1 MANEN
6 INPIAENSSGGDSN
20 NKKFVSILTDNS
32 TGTAQDYYIKDLDAQ
47 VQLTTKLEKPENIE
61 VTELGE
67 SRSNNKLIPGRTYI
81 VKYGSYKVVLKA
93 LAGNVLDESGKLIV
107 GNKEYDVKYHIEL
120 ISKDEAEAD
129 NTKFNGY
136 LTGSETGDYGGF
148 IYWLRDPETGNEAP
162 WDWVTTSESPF
173 DDDSNNIIIKPYI
186 VDNKYT
192 KPTTAILSQVIPS
205 KIEGCNKIIDLN
217 DIYYKPGGKI
227 NIGDNDNIDIGFHVN
242 KSGIEDSGGRVSIY
256 LPNGDNNGDPLFNF
270 GYNEDKEKYFNVH
283 NLDKI
288 NFSSSNFT
296 IDSNI
301 SFSGTGKAFNCSIPT
316 NFTRGIVGYG
326 GHIYLYNNNTNNKL
340 LVFKV
345 DNGGNTMIGGNL
357 DVGKN
362 GGNIPNVLVF
372 KNVENSGYGLC
383 IGQGKDNTLSI
394 CQYKTTSDNLKNN
407 LNNNYYLKINNSNI
421 VLNRDFR
428 IVVDGD
434 GSKNV
439 FTINRLT
446 GDTNI
451 FGNFEIKNN
460 NREEFVKVET
470 SGQITLN
477 IPGTL
482 DNNNNKQKR
491 FTVYAGSAIFNAGYM
506 NDLPQI
512 WTAPECENINLHSKN
527 IGLYSKAIVF
537 GTTATEN
544 INICGKNLTI
554 NSDTIIINNNN
565 TVLKNNLTLTK
576 PSSDARIKIKL
587 DDGIECQGNPETRSE
602 DYSHLYGGFAAVIP
616 RGKDTTGEKK
626 VNQRWRFYGRADD
639 KNGTPKNFFNI
650 GFFNDRLGVWSGE
663 ALEFFNINQGTT
675 TIKDLIVSNTPNF
688 RKGVN
693 LSGSGE
699 VNIINFYNT
708 TDQVAASIGYRSSNI
723 LEFKTGTGT
732 NSKTKFSIEGDR
744 VLSNV
749 NLEVSENKSTKL
761 GGTLEVTGNTTLGG
775 TLEVKGSI
783 LKESLTVNGNTK
795 LDGTLNVSG
804 NLRVGPTPTDEVKN
818 AKMIYAGGL
827 QTYGNVNV
835 GKNLFVT
842 ESIFVTGGSIT
853 TENTLTAASLVVST
867 EKKRDFIKTFIDE
880 SDESEDNYKYELII
894 DGIVTSKGGFFDTS
908 DGRLKTNLSPIKVNL
923 DSLSKLQKVHFDW
936 KDKEKMGSSRQLGM
950 IAQEV
955 QELYPDLISTGEDG
969 TLSLAYDKLGV
980 IALEAID
987 LLHKENKELK
997 ARLEKLESLICG
1009 GK

>member
-20 NKKFVSILTDNS
+20 NGRKFVSILTDNS
-32 TGTAQDYYIKDLDAQ
+32 TSTAQDYYIKDLDAQ

-61 VTELGE
+61 VTELGKL
-67 SRSNNKLIPGRTYI
+67 RSDNKLIPGRTYN
-81 VKYGSYKVVLKA
+81 VTYGSNNNKVVLKA

-120 ISKDEAEAD
+120 ISKDEVGAD
-129 NTKFNGY
+129 DTKFNGY
-136 LTGSETGDYGGF
+136 LTGSETGNYGGF

-173 DDDSNNIIIKPYI
+173 DDSSKNIIIKPYI

-192 KPTTAILSQVIPS
+192 KPTTAILSQVIPF

-217 DIYYKPGGKI
+217 DIYYKSSGRI
-227 NIGDNDNIDIGFHVN
+227 DIGDNSTTTHIGFHVN

-301 SFSGTGKAFNCSIPT
+301 SFSGTGKAFNCSIPI

-383 IGQGKDNTLSI
+383 IGQGTDNTLSI
-394 CQYKTTSDNLKNN
+394 CQYKTTSDNLRNN
-407 LNNNYYLKINNSNI
+407 LNNNYYLKINNNNI

-428 IVVDGD
+428 IVTN
-434 GSKNV
+434 GSNGSNV
-439 FTINRLT
+439 FTINQS

-460 NREEFVKVET
+460 NRGEFVKVET

-482 DNNNNKQKR
+482 DSDSKKQKR
-491 FTVYAGSAIFNAGYM
+491 FSVYAGSAIFNAGYM

-537 GTTATEN
+537 GTTATTEN
-544 INICGKNLTI
+544 LNIYNLTI
-554 NSDTIIINNNN
+554 NSN
-565 TVLKNNLTLTK
+565 TVLKNNLTLTR
-576 PSSDARIKIKL
+576 PLQNTPIKIKL

-639 KNGTPKNFFNI
+639 ENRTPKNFFNI
-650 GFFNDRLGVWSGE
+650 GFFNDKLGVWSGE
-663 ALEFFNINQGTT
+663 ALEFFNITQGTT

-688 RKGVN
+688 KKGVN

-708 TDQVAASIGYRSSNI
+708 TDQVAASIGYKSSNI
-723 LEFKTGTGT
+723 LEFKTGTDLV
-732 NSKTKFSIEGDR
+732 TKFSIEDSR
-744 VLSNV
+744 VLSKV

-783 LKESLTVNGNTK
+783 LKESLKVKGNTL
-795 LDGTLNVSG
+795 LDGALSINS
-804 NLRVGPTPTDEVKN
+804 NLFVGPTPTDEVKN
-818 AKMIYAGGL
+818 DKMIKAGGL

-842 ESIFVTGGSIT
+842 ESISVTGDIT
-853 TENTLTAASLVVST
+853 IESTLTTASLAVSSLIRT
-867 EKKRDFIKTFIDE
+867 KIYDE
-880 SDESEDNYKYELII
+880 SKDNNELAIY
-894 DGIVTSKGGFFDTS
+894 GIVTSTGGFFDTS

-955 QELYPDLISTGEDG
+955 QELYPELISTSEDG

-997 ARLEKLESLICG
+997 ARLEKLESLICE